1 MKYALHYG
9 YRETWYSLFNEEGR
23 NFYMKQRLKFID
35 YYGSLYMESARI
47 PAPNRMILN
56 LCEELFREKAV

>member
-1 MKYALHYG
+1 
-9 YRETWYSLFNEEGR
+9 
-23 NFYMKQRLKFID
+23 MKQRLKFID

-56 LCEELFREKAV
+56 LCEELFREKAVWRHVFIWLQHDNEPPEYEL